1 MKNIRVF
8 TDGACS
14 GNPGAGGWGVVI
26 VNGNDIQK
34 FNGFE
39 PNTTNNRMELKA
51 AIEGI
56 KKSSIESNI
65 TLYTDSK
72 YVKNGITDWIKNWKK
87 NNWMTSSKKPV
98 KNKDLWK
105 ELDLLNDNSLV
116 SWEWVKAHQ
125 ENESEEYIYNN
136 LADSLARDAII

>member
-1 MKNIRVF
+1 MIEIY
-8 TDGACS
+8 TDGACL
-14 GNPGAGGWGVVI
+14 GNPGPGGWAAVV
-26 VNGNDIQK
+26 VENGSKRIFQ
-34 FNGFE
+34 GRE
-39 PNTTNNRMELKA
+39 EHTTNNRMELKA

-56 KKSSIESNI
+56 KKSSIGSNI

-105 ELDLLNDNSLV
+105 ELDLLNDSSLV

-125 ENESEEYIYNN
+125 EHESEEYIYNN

>member
-1 MKNIRVF
+1 
-8 TDGACS
+8 
-14 GNPGAGGWGVVI
+14 
-26 VNGNDIQK
+26 
-34 FNGFE
+34 
-39 PNTTNNRMELKA
+39 MELKA

-56 KKSSIESNI
+56 RKSSIGSNI

-105 ELDLLNDNSLV
+105 ELDLLNTNNV
-116 SWEWVKAHQ
+116 
-125 ENESEEYIYNN
+125 NFINNGCEERERGGAIVLTWSYPIMNNVIFKNNTSTYQGGAIYF
-136 LADSLARDAII
+136 SSGY